1 MSDDEAHFLIIS
13 VWGASTNDADLFWI
27 FSKQFSKIGFGDF
40 WQKDIWLSKFE
51 VGAKI
56 SITFVLLFVRFWG
69 AQLSK
74 HESCLTFHNESNVEI
89 PEMNKSFLKVLIFA
103 KSMGVFAN
111 VKYFLIATKFHLKHF

>member
-1 MSDDEAHFLIIS
+1 MMLTFFEYFRSNFQKLVS
-13 VWGASTNDADLFWI
+13 VI
-27 FSKQFSKIGFGDF
+27 FGK
-40 WQKDIWLSKFE
+40 KDIWLSKFE